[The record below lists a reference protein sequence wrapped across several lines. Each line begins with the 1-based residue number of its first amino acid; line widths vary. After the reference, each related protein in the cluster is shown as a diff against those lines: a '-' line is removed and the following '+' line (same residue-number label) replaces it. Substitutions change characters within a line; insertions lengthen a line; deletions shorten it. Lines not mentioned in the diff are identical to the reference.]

1 MGGHFKLNYGCLG
14 PKPKGM
20 TYEEKTYFVFIWRVM
35 DNVFGA
41 LGVFFQAQWKWMGQ
55 MKIAKAHGYLKIVAI
70 HL

>member
-41 LGVFFQAQWKWMGQ
+41 LGVFFQAQ
-55 MKIAKAHGYLKIVAI
+55 
-70 HL
+70 